1 MIQTMELQEKAWKL
15 WEDFQND
22 HSIDPQPYYEG
33 SSLQQQDELFFYPA
47 FSDSFDWSSKAD
59 REDHTQQM
67 DTLIES
73 SADDVLTAVEEW
85 YDLAEASGIEVEEV
99 RAVIA
104 EYLPQIIARGKALA
118 SYRNQMVDLFAEAA
132 IQAVVRQ
139 PLTVNGG
146 SHAVQP

>member
-85 YDLAEASGIEVEEV
+85 RDLAEASGIEMEQVHATIV
-99 RAVIA
+99 
-104 EYLPQIIARGKALA
+104 EYLPQIIARDKALT

-132 IQAVVRQ
+132 IQA
-139 PLTVNGG
+139 
-146 SHAVQP
+146 AVKPPVDSEWG